1 MKEKLIEK
9 LLKEQTTP
17 EEEHLIAQMLHRKG
31 HEETDLWLAEDETA
45 TYDRLVAKRPS
56 RRRTVRWA
64 VAAVLT
70 VFIAAGA
77 IVLWPHD
84 ESPAGGDT
92 IAAHR
97 TEVKTAVGQDA
108 KPAAGQEAE
117 SAVGQEA
124 KTAVVQEP
132 AATVIHAP
140 AVAQQAGATR
150 AKSGATRV
158 KARATHSPKAA
169 NTTDSLQY
177 YIARLEQE
185 LAQVTDSSYTAKA
198 EQIIRADARLQR
210 LVRRIMAG
218 EIERNGQPVEAMA
231 NNEGKEDLP

>member
-31 HEETDLWLAEDETA
+31 HEETDLWLAEDETE
-45 TYDRLVAKRPS
+45 TYDRLVAKRHS

-92 IAAHR
+92 IAVHR
-97 TEVKTAVGQDA
+97 TEAKTAVGQDA
-108 KPAAGQEAE
+108 K
-117 SAVGQEA
+117 
-124 KTAVVQEP
+124 TAVVPEP
-132 AATVIHAP
+132 AATVTHAP
-140 AVAQQAGATR
+140 VVAQQ
-150 AKSGATRV
+150 SGATRV

-185 LAQVTDSSYTAKA
+185 LAQVTDSGYTAKA

-218 EIERNGQPVEAMA
+218 EIERNGQPVEAMI
-231 NNEGKEDLP
+231 NNGGKEDLP

>member
-45 TYDRLVAKRPS
+45 TYDRLVAKRHS

-92 IAAHR
+92 IAAHE
-97 TEVKTAVGQDA
+97 TKVKPTVAPEA
-108 KPAAGQEAE
+108 KPAAD
-117 SAVGQEA
+117 
-124 KTAVVQEP
+124 QEP
-132 AATVIHAP
+132 AAPVTHAP
-140 AVAQQAGATR
+140 AVAQQ
-150 AKSGATRV
+150 SSATRV

-185 LAQVTDSSYTAKA
+185 LAQVTDSGYTAKA

-218 EIERNGQPVEAMA
+218 EIERNGQPVEAMV

>member
-31 HEETDLWLAEDETA
+31 HEETDLWLAEDETE
-45 TYDRLVAKRPS
+45 TYDRLVAKRHS

-92 IAAHR
+92 IAAHE
-97 TEVKTAVGQDA
+97 TKAKTAVGQDA
-108 KPAAGQEAE
+108 KTVVGPEANP
-117 SAVGQEA
+117 
-124 KTAVVQEP
+124 AVVPEP
-132 AATVIHAP
+132 AAPVTHAP
-140 AVAQQAGATR
+140 AVAQQ
-150 AKSGATRV
+150 SGATSV

-218 EIERNGQPVEAMA
+218 EIERNGQPVEAMV

>member
-45 TYDRLVAKRPS
+45 TYDRLVAKRHS

-84 ESPAGGDT
+84 ESPAGDDT
-92 IAAHR
+92 IAVHR
-97 TEVKTAVGQDA
+97 TG
-108 KPAAGQEAE
+108 
-117 SAVGQEA
+117 A
-124 KTAVVQEP
+124 KTAVAPEP
-132 AATVIHAP
+132 AAPVTHAP
-140 AVAQQAGATR
+140 VVAQQSDATR
-150 AKSGATRV
+150 AKSGATRA

-218 EIERNGQPVEAMA
+218 EIERNGQPVEAMI

>member
-45 TYDRLVAKRPS
+45 TYDRLVAKRHS

-92 IAAHR
+92 IAVHR
-97 TEVKTAVGQDA
+97 T
-108 KPAAGQEAE
+108 
-117 SAVGQEA
+117 EA
-124 KTAVVQEP
+124 KTAVGPEAKPTVAPEANPAVGPEANPAVVPEP
-132 AATVIHAP
+132 AAPVTHAP
-140 AVAQQAGATR
+140 AVAQQ
-150 AKSGATRV
+150 SGATRV
-158 KARATHSPKAA
+158 KARATHSPKAV

-185 LAQVTDSSYTAKA
+185 LAQVTDSGYTAKA

-218 EIERNGQPVEAMA
+218 EIERNGQPVEAMV

>member
-45 TYDRLVAKRPS
+45 TYDRLVAKRHS

-70 VFIAAGA
+70 AFIAAGA

-84 ESPAGGDT
+84 ERPAGGET
-92 IAAHR
+92 IAAHE
-97 TEVKTAVGQDA
+97 TKAKTAVGQDA
-108 KPAAGQEAE
+108 KPAAGQEAKP
-117 SAVGQEA
+117 AAG
-124 KTAVVQEP
+124 QEP
-132 AATVIHAP
+132 AVPVTHAP
-140 AVAQQAGATR
+140 VVAQQ
-150 AKSGATRV
+150 SGATRV

-218 EIERNGQPVEAMA
+218 EIERNGQPVEAMV

>member
-31 HEETDLWLAEDETA
+31 HEETDLWLAEDETE
-45 TYDRLVAKRPS
+45 TYDRLVAKRHS

-84 ESPAGGDT
+84 ERPAGGDT
-92 IAAHR
+92 IAVHR
-97 TEVKTAVGQDA
+97 T
-108 KPAAGQEAE
+108 
-117 SAVGQEA
+117 EA
-124 KTAVVQEP
+124 KTAVGPEAKPTVAPEATPAVVPEP
-132 AATVIHAP
+132 AAPVTHAP
-140 AVAQQAGATR
+140 VVAQQ
-150 AKSGATRV
+150 SGATRV
-158 KARATHSPKAA
+158 KARATHSPKAV

-218 EIERNGQPVEAMA
+218 EIERNGQPVEAMV

>member
-17 EEEHLIAQMLHRKG
+17 EEEHLIAQMLHLKG

-45 TYDRLVAKRPS
+45 TYDRLVAKRHS

-64 VAAVLT
+64 VAAGLT
-70 VFIAAGA
+70 VFIAVGA

-84 ESPAGGDT
+84 ERPAGGDT
-92 IAAHR
+92 IAVHR
-97 TEVKTAVGQDA
+97 TGAKTAVGPEA
-108 KPAAGQEAE
+108 KPTVAPEANP
-117 SAVGQEA
+117 
-124 KTAVVQEP
+124 AVVPEP
-132 AATVIHAP
+132 TVPVTHAP
-140 AVAQQAGATR
+140 AVAQQ
-150 AKSGATRV
+150 SGATRV

-218 EIERNGQPVEAMA
+218 EIERNGQPVEAMV

>member
-31 HEETDLWLAEDETA
+31 HEETDLWLAEDETE
-45 TYDRLVAKRPS
+45 TYDRLVAKRHS
-56 RRRTVRWA
+56 RRRTIRWA

-92 IAAHR
+92 IAAHE
-97 TEVKTAVGQDA
+97 TK
-108 KPAAGQEAE
+108 AE
-117 SAVGQEA
+117 SAVGPEA
-124 KTAVVQEP
+124 KTAAGQEP
-132 AATVIHAP
+132 AAPVTHAP
-140 AVAQQAGATR
+140 VVAQQSGATR
-150 AKSGATRV
+150 A

-185 LAQVTDSSYTAKA
+185 LAQVTDSGYTAKA

-218 EIERNGQPVEAMA
+218 EIERNGQPVEAMV

>member
-45 TYDRLVAKRPS
+45 TYDRLVAKRHS
-56 RRRTVRWA
+56 RRRTVHWA

-97 TEVKTAVGQDA
+97 TEVKTAVGQ
-108 KPAAGQEAE
+108 EAE
-117 SAVGQEA
+117 SAAGQDA

-132 AATVIHAP
+132 AAPVTHAP
-140 AVAQQAGATR
+140 VVAQQAGATR
-150 AKSGATRV
+150 AKAGATRV

-218 EIERNGQPVEAMA
+218 EIERNGQPVEAMV

>member
-45 TYDRLVAKRPS
+45 TYDRLVAKRHS

-92 IAAHR
+92 IAVHR
-97 TEVKTAVGQDA
+97 TGAKTAVVPEA
-108 KPAAGQEAE
+108 TPAA
-117 SAVGQEA
+117 GQEA
-124 KTAVVQEP
+124 KTAVVPEP
-132 AATVIHAP
+132 AAPVTHAP
-140 AVAQQAGATR
+140 AVAQQ
-150 AKSGATRV
+150 SGATRV

-185 LAQVTDSSYTAKA
+185 LAQVTDSGYTAKA

-218 EIERNGQPVEAMA
+218 EIERNGQPVEAMV

>member
-31 HEETDLWLAEDETA
+31 HEESDLWLAEDETE
-45 TYDRLVAKRPS
+45 TYDRLVAKRHS
-56 RRRTVRWA
+56 RRRTIRWA

-92 IAAHR
+92 IAAHE
-97 TEVKTAVGQDA
+97 TK
-108 KPAAGQEAE
+108 AE
-117 SAVGQEA
+117 SAVAPEA
-124 KTAVVQEP
+124 NPAAVPEP
-132 AATVIHAP
+132 AAPVTHAP
-140 AVAQQAGATR
+140 AVAQQ
-150 AKSGATRV
+150 SGATRV
-158 KARATHSPKAA
+158 KARATHSPKAV

-185 LAQVTDSSYTAKA
+185 LAQVTDSGYTAKA

-218 EIERNGQPVEAMA
+218 EIERNGQPVEAMV

>member
-31 HEETDLWLAEDETA
+31 HEETDLWLAEDETE
-45 TYDRLVAKRPS
+45 TYDRLVAKRHS

-92 IAAHR
+92 IAAHE
-97 TEVKTAVGQDA
+97 TK
-108 KPAAGQEAE
+108 AE
-117 SAVGQEA
+117 SAVAPEA
-124 KTAVVQEP
+124 KPAVAPEANPAVGQEP
-132 AATVIHAP
+132 AAPVTHAP
-140 AVAQQAGATR
+140 VVAQQSSATR
-150 AKSGATRV
+150 AKSGAT
-158 KARATHSPKAA
+158 HSPKAV

-218 EIERNGQPVEAMA
+218 EIERNGQPVEAMV

>member
-45 TYDRLVAKRPS
+45 TYDRLVAKRHS

-70 VFIAAGA
+70 AFIAAGA

-84 ESPAGGDT
+84 ERPAGGET
-92 IAAHR
+92 IAAHE
-97 TEVKTAVGQDA
+97 TKA
-108 KPAAGQEAE
+108 KPAAGQEAKP
-117 SAVGQEA
+117 AAGQEA
-124 KTAVVQEP
+124 KPAAGQEP
-132 AATVIHAP
+132 AVPVTHAP
-140 AVAQQAGATR
+140 VVAQQ
-150 AKSGATRV
+150 SGATRV

-218 EIERNGQPVEAMA
+218 EIERNGQPIEAMV

>member
-31 HEETDLWLAEDETA
+31 HEKTDLWLAEDETE
-45 TYDRLVAKRPS
+45 TYDRLVAKRHS
-56 RRRTVRWA
+56 RRRTIRWA

-84 ESPAGGDT
+84 ERPAGGDT
-92 IAAHR
+92 IAAHE
-97 TEVKTAVGQDA
+97 TKAETAVA
-108 KPAAGQEAE
+108 P
-117 SAVGQEA
+117 EA
-124 KTAVVQEP
+124 KTTVVPEP
-132 AATVIHAP
+132 AAPVTHAP
-140 AVAQQAGATR
+140 VVAQQSDATR
-150 AKSGATRV
+150 AKSSATRV
-158 KARATHSPKAA
+158 KARATHSPKAV

-185 LAQVTDSSYTAKA
+185 LAQVTDSGYTAKA

-218 EIERNGQPVEAMA
+218 EIERNGQPVEAMV

>member
-45 TYDRLVAKRPS
+45 TYDRLVAKRHS
-56 RRRTVRWA
+56 RRRTIRWA

-84 ESPAGGDT
+84 ERPAGGDT
-92 IAAHR
+92 IAAYE
-97 TEVKTAVGQDA
+97 TKAESAVAPEA
-108 KPAAGQEAE
+108 KPAAGQDANPA
-117 SAVGQEA
+117 AVP
-124 KTAVVQEP
+124 EP
-132 AATVIHAP
+132 AAPVTHAP
-140 AVAQQAGATR
+140 VVAQQSDATR
-150 AKSGATRV
+150 TKSGATRV

-218 EIERNGQPVEAMA
+218 EIERNGQPVEAMV

>member
-45 TYDRLVAKRPS
+45 TYDRLVAKRHS

-92 IAAHR
+92 IAVHR
-97 TEVKTAVGQDA
+97 TGAKT
-108 KPAAGQEAE
+108 
-117 SAVGQEA
+117 AVGQEA
-124 KTAVVQEP
+124 KTA
-132 AATVIHAP
+132 AAPESAVPVTHAP
-140 AVAQQAGATR
+140 VVTQQSGATR
-150 AKSGATRV
+150 AKSGATRAKSGVTRV
-158 KARATHSPKAA
+158 KARATHSPKAV

-218 EIERNGQPVEAMA
+218 EIERNGQPVEAMV

>member
-45 TYDRLVAKRPS
+45 TYDRLVAKRHS

-70 VFIAAGA
+70 AFMAAGA
-77 IVLWPHD
+77 IVLWPHG

-92 IAAHR
+92 IAVHR
-97 TEVKTAVGQDA
+97 TEA
-108 KPAAGQEAE
+108 KPAAAQEAKPT
-117 SAVGQEA
+117 VGQEA
-124 KTAVVQEP
+124 KTTVVPEP
-132 AATVIHAP
+132 AAPVTHAP
-140 AVAQQAGATR
+140 VVAQQSGATR
-150 AKSGATRV
+150 VKSGATRA
-158 KARATHSPKAA
+158 KARATHSPKAV

-185 LAQVTDSSYTAKA
+185 LAQVTDSGYTAKA

-218 EIERNGQPVEAMA
+218 EIERNGQPVEAMV

>member
-45 TYDRLVAKRPS
+45 TYDRLVAKRHS

-92 IAAHR
+92 IAVHR
-97 TEVKTAVGQDA
+97 TEAKTAVGPDA
-108 KPAAGQEAE
+108 KPAAGP
-117 SAVGQEA
+117 
-124 KTAVVQEP
+124 EP
-132 AATVIHAP
+132 AAPVTHAP
-140 AVAQQAGATR
+140 VVAQQSDATR

-218 EIERNGQPVEAMA
+218 EIERNGQPVEAMV

>member
-17 EEEHLIAQMLHRKG
+17 EEEHLIAQMLHWKG
-31 HEETDLWLAEDETA
+31 HEEIDLWLAEDETE
-45 TYDRLVAKRPS
+45 TYDRLVAKRHS
-56 RRRTVRWA
+56 RRRTIRWA

-77 IVLWPHD
+77 IVLWPHG

-92 IAAHR
+92 IAAHE
-97 TEVKTAVGQDA
+97 TK
-108 KPAAGQEAE
+108 AE
-117 SAVGQEA
+117 SAVA
-124 KTAVVQEP
+124 PEP
-132 AATVIHAP
+132 AVPVTHAP
-140 AVAQQAGATR
+140 AVAQQ
-150 AKSGATRV
+150 SGATRV
-158 KARATHSPKAA
+158 KARATHSPKAV

-177 YIARLEQE
+177 YIARLELE
-185 LAQVTDSSYTAKA
+185 LAQVTDSGYTAKA

-218 EIERNGQPVEAMA
+218 EIERNGQPVEAMV

>member
-45 TYDRLVAKRPS
+45 TYDRLVAKRHS
-56 RRRTVRWA
+56 RRRTIRWA

-77 IVLWPHD
+77 TVLWPHD
-84 ESPAGGDT
+84 ERPAGGDT
-92 IAAHR
+92 IAAHE
-97 TEVKTAVGQDA
+97 TKAESAAGQDA
-108 KPAAGQEAE
+108 KTAA
-117 SAVGQEA
+117 GQEA
-124 KTAVVQEP
+124 KTAVVPEP
-132 AATVIHAP
+132 TVPVTHAP
-140 AVAQQAGATR
+140 AVAQQ
-150 AKSGATRV
+150 SGATRV
-158 KARATHSPKAA
+158 KARATHSPKAV

-218 EIERNGQPVEAMA
+218 EIERNGQPVEAMV

>member
-31 HEETDLWLAEDETA
+31 HEETDLWLAEDETE
-45 TYDRLVAKRPS
+45 TYDRLVAKRHS

-92 IAAHR
+92 IAAHE
-97 TEVKTAVGQDA
+97 TKAKTAVGPEA
-108 KPAAGQEAE
+108 KPTVAPEATPAA
-117 SAVGQEA
+117 GQEA
-124 KTAVVQEP
+124 KTAVVPEP
-132 AATVIHAP
+132 AAPVTHAP
-140 AVAQQAGATR
+140 AVAQQ
-150 AKSGATRV
+150 SGATRV
-158 KARATHSPKAA
+158 KARGAHLPKAV

-218 EIERNGQPVEAMA
+218 EIERNGQPVEAMV

>member
-45 TYDRLVAKRPS
+45 TYDRLVAKRHS

-70 VFIAAGA
+70 AFMAAGA
-77 IVLWPHD
+77 IVLWPHG

-92 IAAHR
+92 IAVHR
-97 TEVKTAVGQDA
+97 TDAKPTVGPEAKPAVAPDA
-108 KPAAGQEAE
+108 KPA
-117 SAVGQEA
+117 
-124 KTAVVQEP
+124 VVPEP
-132 AATVIHAP
+132 AVPVTHAP
-140 AVAQQAGATR
+140 AVAQQSGATR

-185 LAQVTDSSYTAKA
+185 LAQVTDSGYTAKA

-218 EIERNGQPVEAMA
+218 EIERNGQPVEAMV

>member
-31 HEETDLWLAEDETA
+31 HEETDLWLAEDETE
-45 TYDRLVAKRPS
+45 TYDRLVAKRHS

-92 IAAHR
+92 IAVHR
-97 TEVKTAVGQDA
+97 TGAKTAVGQDA
-108 KPAAGQEAE
+108 KTAAGQD
-117 SAVGQEA
+117 
-124 KTAVVQEP
+124 
-132 AATVIHAP
+132 AAAPVTHAP
-140 AVAQQAGATR
+140 AVAQQ
-150 AKSGATRV
+150 SGATRV
-158 KARATHSPKAA
+158 KARATHSPKAV

-218 EIERNGQPVEAMA
+218 EIERNGQPVEAMI

>member
-45 TYDRLVAKRPS
+45 TYDRLVAKRHS

-92 IAAHR
+92 IAAHE
-97 TEVKTAVGQDA
+97 TK
-108 KPAAGQEAE
+108 
-117 SAVGQEA
+117 A
-124 KTAVVQEP
+124 KTAAAPEANPAVVPEP
-132 AATVIHAP
+132 AAPVTHAP
-140 AVAQQAGATR
+140 AVAQQSGTTR
-150 AKSGATRV
+150 A
-158 KARATHSPKAA
+158 KARATHLPKAA

-218 EIERNGQPVEAMA
+218 EIERNGQPVEAMV

>member
-45 TYDRLVAKRPS
+45 TYDRLVAKRHS

-92 IAAHR
+92 IAVHR
-97 TEVKTAVGQDA
+97 TG
-108 KPAAGQEAE
+108 
-117 SAVGQEA
+117 A
-124 KTAVVQEP
+124 KTAVVPEP
-132 AATVIHAP
+132 AAPVTHAP
-140 AVAQQAGATR
+140 AVAQQ
-150 AKSGATRV
+150 SGATRV

-185 LAQVTDSSYTAKA
+185 LAQVTDSDYTAKA

-218 EIERNGQPVEAMA
+218 EIERNGQPVEAMV

>member
-45 TYDRLVAKRPS
+45 TYDRLVAKRHS

-92 IAAHR
+92 IAVHR
-97 TEVKTAVGQDA
+97 TEAKPAVAPEAKPTVAPDA
-108 KPAAGQEAE
+108 KPAAGQE
-117 SAVGQEA
+117 
-124 KTAVVQEP
+124 P
-132 AATVIHAP
+132 AAPVIHAP
-140 AVAQQAGATR
+140 AVAQQ
-150 AKSGATRV
+150 SGATRV

-218 EIERNGQPVEAMA
+218 EIERNGQPVEAMI
-231 NNEGKEDLP
+231 NNGGKEDLP

>member
-45 TYDRLVAKRPS
+45 TYDRLVAKHHS
-56 RRRTVRWA
+56 RRRTIRWA

-77 IVLWPHD
+77 IVLWPHG

-92 IAAHR
+92 IAVHR
-97 TEVKTAVGQDA
+97 TEAKT
-108 KPAAGQEAE
+108 AAGQEANP
-117 SAVGQEA
+117 AVA
-124 KTAVVQEP
+124 PEP
-132 AATVIHAP
+132 AAPVTHAP
-140 AVAQQAGATR
+140 VVAQQSDATR

-158 KARATHSPKAA
+158 KARATHSPKAG

-185 LAQVTDSSYTAKA
+185 LAQVTDSGYTAKA

-218 EIERNGQPVEAMA
+218 EIERNGQPVEAMV

>member
-45 TYDRLVAKRPS
+45 TYDRLVAKRHS

-92 IAAHR
+92 IAVHR
-97 TEVKTAVGQDA
+97 T
-108 KPAAGQEAE
+108 
-117 SAVGQEA
+117 EA
-124 KTAVVQEP
+124 KTAVGPEAKPTVAPEANPAVVPEP
-132 AATVIHAP
+132 AAPVTHAP
-140 AVAQQAGATR
+140 AVAQQSGATR
-150 AKSGATRV
+150 VKSGATRA

-185 LAQVTDSSYTAKA
+185 LAQVTDSGYTAKA

-218 EIERNGQPVEAMA
+218 EIERNGQPVEAMV

>member
-45 TYDRLVAKRPS
+45 TYDRLVAKRHS
-56 RRRTVRWA
+56 RRRTIRWA

-92 IAAHR
+92 IAVYR
-97 TEVKTAVGQDA
+97 T
-108 KPAAGQEAE
+108 
-117 SAVGQEA
+117 EA
-124 KTAVVQEP
+124 KTAVGPEAKPTVAPEANPAVVPEP
-132 AATVIHAP
+132 AVPVTHAP
-140 AVAQQAGATR
+140 AVAQQ
-150 AKSGATRV
+150 SGATRV
-158 KARATHSPKAA
+158 KARATHSPKAV

-218 EIERNGQPVEAMA
+218 EIERNGQPVEAMV

>member
-45 TYDRLVAKRPS
+45 TYDRLVAKRHS

-84 ESPAGGDT
+84 ERPAGGET
-92 IAAHR
+92 IAAHE
-97 TEVKTAVGQDA
+97 TKAKPTVAPEANPAVG
-108 KPAAGQEAE
+108 PEANP
-117 SAVGQEA
+117 
-124 KTAVVQEP
+124 AVVPEP
-132 AATVIHAP
+132 AAPVTHAP
-140 AVAQQAGATR
+140 VVAQQ
-150 AKSGATRV
+150 SGATRV

-218 EIERNGQPVEAMA
+218 EIERNGQPVEAMV

>member
-45 TYDRLVAKRPS
+45 TYDRLVAKRHS
-56 RRRTVRWA
+56 RRRTIRWA

-77 IVLWPHD
+77 TVLWPHD
-84 ESPAGGDT
+84 ERPAGGDT
-92 IAAHR
+92 IAAHE
-97 TEVKTAVGQDA
+97 TKAKT
-108 KPAAGQEAE
+108 
-117 SAVGQEA
+117 AVGQEA
-124 KTAVVQEP
+124 KPTVAPEANPAVVPES
-132 AATVIHAP
+132 AAPVTHAP
-140 AVAQQAGATR
+140 VVAQQSDATR

-158 KARATHSPKAA
+158 KARATHSPKAV

-218 EIERNGQPVEAMA
+218 EIERNGQPVEAMV

>member
-45 TYDRLVAKRPS
+45 TYDRLVAKRHS

-70 VFIAAGA
+70 AFIAAGA

-84 ESPAGGDT
+84 ERPAGGET
-92 IAAHR
+92 IAAHE
-97 TEVKTAVGQDA
+97 TKAKPTVAPEANPAVG
-108 KPAAGQEAE
+108 PEANP
-117 SAVGQEA
+117 
-124 KTAVVQEP
+124 AVVPEP
-132 AATVIHAP
+132 AAPVTHAP
-140 AVAQQAGATR
+140 AVAQQ
-150 AKSGATRV
+150 SGATRV

-185 LAQVTDSSYTAKA
+185 LAQVTDSGYTAKA

-218 EIERNGQPVEAMA
+218 EIERNGQPVEAMV

>member
-45 TYDRLVAKRPS
+45 TYDRLVAKRHS

-92 IAAHR
+92 IAVHR
-97 TEVKTAVGQDA
+97 TEAKTAAGQEAKPAVAPEA
-108 KPAAGQEAE
+108 KPAAGQD
-117 SAVGQEA
+117 
-124 KTAVVQEP
+124 
-132 AATVIHAP
+132 AAAPVTHAP
-140 AVAQQAGATR
+140 AVAQQSGATR

-218 EIERNGQPVEAMA
+218 EIERNGQPVEAMV

>member
-17 EEEHLIAQMLHRKG
+17 EEEHLIAQMLHRKS

-45 TYDRLVAKRPS
+45 TYDRLVTKRHS

-77 IVLWPHD
+77 TVLWPHD

-92 IAAHR
+92 IAAHE
-97 TEVKTAVGQDA
+97 TKAESAAGQDAKTAVGQ
-108 KPAAGQEAE
+108 
-117 SAVGQEA
+117 
-124 KTAVVQEP
+124 EP
-132 AATVIHAP
+132 AAPVTHAP
-140 AVAQQAGATR
+140 AVAQQ
-150 AKSGATRV
+150 SGATRV
-158 KARATHSPKAA
+158 KARATHSPKAV

-185 LAQVTDSSYTAKA
+185 LAQVTDCSYTAKA

-218 EIERNGQPVEAMA
+218 EIERNGQPVEAMV

>member
-45 TYDRLVAKRPS
+45 TYDRLVAKRHS

-84 ESPAGGDT
+84 ERPAGGDT
-92 IAAHR
+92 IAAHE
-97 TEVKTAVGQDA
+97 TKAESAAGQDA
-108 KPAAGQEAE
+108 KTAAGQEA
-117 SAVGQEA
+117 
-124 KTAVVQEP
+124 KTTVVPEP
-132 AATVIHAP
+132 AAPVTHAP
-140 AVAQQAGATR
+140 VVAQQSGATR

-158 KARATHSPKAA
+158 KARGAHLPKAV

-185 LAQVTDSSYTAKA
+185 LAQVTDSGYTAKA

-218 EIERNGQPVEAMA
+218 EIERNGQPVEAMV